1 LVIVDGTFT
10 FLNLLVAINLIM
22 SKRNKLEKFADLM
35 GFPNVF
41 QNFSPKE
48 IKPIG
53 KDGAQVELK
62 GCWAKRF
69 GNDKPITVELACGRG
84 EYTIQLARDYDDR
97 NFIGVDVK
105 GARIWKGAKMAITEG
120 LDNVAF
126 MRTKIEVIEEFF
138 APNEIAEIWITFA
151 DPFIGKPN
159 RRLTA
164 PAFHDRYKNMLKE
177 GGIVNMKIDDPTLY
191 ESTKEVLAERND
203 VKILY
208 DKDDIYSAPL
218 DFPELEY
225 KTYYEKS
232 HLEKGRKI
240 KYMRWQYL

>member
-1 LVIVDGTFT
+1 
-10 FLNLLVAINLIM
+10 M
-22 SKRNKLEKFADLM
+22 SKRNKLSKFEDIM
-35 GFPNVF
+35 SYPNVY

-48 IKPIG
+48 IKPMGQGG
-53 KDGAQVELK
+53 KVVQLK
-62 GCWAKRF
+62 GKWAEHF
-69 GNDKPITVELACGRG
+69 GDQKPITLELACGRG
-84 EYTIQLARDYDDR
+84 EYTIQLARDYMDR

-105 GARIWKGAKMAITEG
+105 GARIWKGATMALSEG

-138 APNEIAEIWITFA
+138 APNEISEIWITFA
-151 DPFIGKPN
+151 DPFLGKPN

-164 PAFHDRYKNMLKE
+164 LDFHDRYKRMLID
-177 GGIVNMKIDDPTLY
+177 GGVVNMKIDDPTLY
-191 ESTKEVLAERND
+191 EFTKEVLAERDD

-208 DKDDIYSAPL
+208 DRDNIYSQPL
-218 DFPELEY
+218 DFPELQY

-240 KYMRWQYL
+240 KYMRWMYV

>member
-1 LVIVDGTFT
+1 MVIVDGTFT

-164 PAFHDRYKNMLKE
+164 LAFHDRYKNMLKE

>member
-1 LVIVDGTFT
+1 
-10 FLNLLVAINLIM
+10 M

-218 DFPELEY
+218 DFPELDLMMYMY
-225 KTYYEKS
+225 K
-232 HLEKGRKI
+232 
-240 KYMRWQYL
+240 

>member
-1 LVIVDGTFT
+1 
-10 FLNLLVAINLIM
+10 M
-22 SKRNKLEKFADLM
+22 SKRNKLSKFADIM
-35 GFPNVF
+35 SFPNVY

-48 IKPIG
+48 IKPLG
-53 KDGAQVELK
+53 KNGVEVQLK
-62 GCWAKRF
+62 GKWSEHF
-69 GNDKPITVELACGRG
+69 GNEKAITLELACGRG
-84 EYTIQLARDYDDR
+84 EYTIQLARDYNDR

-105 GARIWKGAKMAITEG
+105 GARIWKGAKMAIEEG
-120 LDNVAF
+120 LENVAF

-138 APNEIAEIWITFA
+138 APNEISEIWITFA

-164 PAFHDRYKNMLKE
+164 PAFHDRYKNMLKD
-177 GGIVNMKIDDPTLY
+177 GGIVHMKIDDPTLY

-208 DKDDIYSAPL
+208 DRDDIYSQAL

-240 KYMRWQYL
+240 KYMQWTYL